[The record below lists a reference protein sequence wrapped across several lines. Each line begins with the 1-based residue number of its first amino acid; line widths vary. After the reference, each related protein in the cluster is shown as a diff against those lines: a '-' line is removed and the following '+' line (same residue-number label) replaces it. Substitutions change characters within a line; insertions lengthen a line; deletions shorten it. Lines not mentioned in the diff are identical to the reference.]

1 MANHLT
7 ENSKPMRQDKLFCA
21 RTISPAALVSLVV
34 IQLLATGCSNNRKVA
49 SPVPPS
55 GGNLIQTGMASW
67 YGPKFHG
74 RRTANGERYDMHALT
89 AAHPTL
95 PFGTRLAVRNP
106 RTGQEVVVRV
116 NDRGPYK
123 GSRILDLSYAAA
135 NAVGVVRPGIAFV
148 ELYLAS
154 SRKAPDGV
162 MTASTASSAITDN
175 GYTVQVGA
183 FSDDDRALTLH
194 RELARLY
201 PETTIFAD
209 GTWNRVQIG
218 RFQDRNSADDLRREL
233 AVMGLPAV
241 VVAAH

>member
-7 ENSKPMRQDKLFCA
+7 ENSKPMRQDRLFCA

-34 IQLLATGCSNNRKVA
+34 IQLLATGCSNNRKPA
-49 SPVPPS
+49 SSVPS
-55 GGNLIQTGMASW
+55 TDGTLIQTGMASW

-106 RTGQEVVVRV
+106 RTGQQVVVRV

-123 GSRILDLSYAAA
+123 GHRILDLSYAAA
-135 NAVGVVRPGIAFV
+135 NAIGVVRPGTAIV
-148 ELYLAS
+148 ELYHLAS
-154 SRKAPDGV
+154 SRKTDGV
-162 MTASTASSAITDN
+162 MTAGLSSGADN

-183 FSDDDRALTLH
+183 FSDTDRALGLH
-194 RELARLY
+194 RELTRIY
-201 PETTIFAD
+201 PETTIYAD

>member
-7 ENSKPMRQDKLFCA
+7 ENSKPMRQDSLFRA

-34 IQLLATGCSNNRKVA
+34 IQLLATGCSNNRKPA
-49 SPVPPS
+49 TSMPTA
-55 GGNLIQTGMASW
+55 GTLLQTGMASW

-106 RTGQEVVVRV
+106 RTGQQVEVRI

-123 GSRILDLSYAAA
+123 GHRILDLSYAAA
-135 NAVGVVRPGIAFV
+135 NAIGVVRPGTAVV
-148 ELYLAS
+148 ELYLVS
-154 SRKAPDGV
+154 SRRTDGV
-162 MTASTASSAITDN
+162 MTAGLSGSADN

-183 FSDDDRALTLH
+183 FSDSDRALGLH
-194 RELARLY
+194 RELTRIY
-201 PETTIFAD
+201 PETTIYAD

-218 RFQDRNSADDLRREL
+218 RFQDRDSADDLRREL

>member
-1 MANHLT
+1 
-7 ENSKPMRQDKLFCA
+7 MRQDKLFCA

-49 SPVPPS
+49 TPAPPS
-55 GGNLIQTGMASW
+55 KGNLIQAGMASW

-116 NDRGPYK
+116 NDRGPFK
-123 GSRILDLSYAAA
+123 GNRILDLSYAAA

-154 SRKAPDGV
+154 SRRGRTDGV
-162 MTASTASSAITDN
+162 MTAATQGIASN

-183 FSDDDRALTLH
+183 FSENDRALGLH
-194 RELARLY
+194 RELARIY
-201 PETTIFAD
+201 PEVSIYAD

-218 RFQDRNSADDLRREL
+218 RFQDRNAAEDLRREL
-233 AVMGLPAV
+233 AVIGLPAV
-241 VVAAH
+241 

>member
-34 IQLLATGCSNNRKVA
+34 IQLLATGCSNNRKPA
-49 SPVPPS
+49 SPMPPS
-55 GGNLIQTGMASW
+55 GGKLIQTGMASW

-106 RTGQEVVVRV
+106 RTGQEVLVRV

-123 GSRILDLSYAAA
+123 GHRILDLSFAAA
-135 NAVGVVRPGIAFV
+135 NAIGMVRAGTAVV

-154 SRKAPDGV
+154 SRKGPDSV
-162 MTASTASSAITDN
+162 MTASLGVADN

-183 FSDDDRALTLH
+183 FSETDRALSLH
-194 RELARLY
+194 RELTQLY
-201 PETTIFAD
+201 PETTIYAD

-233 AVMGLPAV
+233 AVLGLPAV

>member
-7 ENSKPMRQDKLFCA
+7 ENSKPMRQDRLFCA

-34 IQLLATGCSNNRKVA
+34 IQLLSTACSNNRKPA
-49 SPVPPS
+49 SSMPS
-55 GGNLIQTGMASW
+55 TDGTLIQTGMASW

-106 RTGQEVVVRV
+106 RTGQQVVVRI

-123 GSRILDLSYAAA
+123 GHRILDLSFAAA
-135 NAVGVVRPGIAFV
+135 TAVGVVRPGTAIV
-148 ELYLAS
+148 ELYRIPRKS
-154 SRKAPDGV
+154 SDGV
-162 MTASTASSAITDN
+162 MTAALSSPSGVDN

-183 FSDDDRALTLH
+183 FSDTDRARGLHQELTQI
-194 RELARLY
+194 Y
-201 PETTIFAD
+201 PETTIYAD

-233 AVMGLPAV
+233 AVLGLPAV